1 MAIMGMGM
9 NQKDM
14 LKSSQQHRKDTE
26 NKVIQRRIKIIL
38 CLLVCFVFCQIIQA
52 YAQENNEQN
61 KIEQDKEVK
70 LKITLTSPYILGPG
84 DQLSITDR
92 TLRDLFGL
100 VERYD
105 VTVASDGHISVPLPD
120 GTQQNILA
128 AGLTL
133 DDLATDIRDLFGK
146 TLKNPLVF
154 TQISRYRPINVYITG
169 EIAKPGI
176 YKVETTT
183 TQGESGKTSTTAIST
198 FGLTLTNAIQL
209 AGGLKPQADITSITL
224 INGLSAEKKV
234 ISLKSFFDPNIPM
247 QDYNLQSGDT
257 VYIPR
262 TDIVENQVQSNV
274 LVLGKLAY
282 QEVPVSIV
290 GEVKTAG
297 SFVFSNDSTLLDALG
312 KAGWANVVGTSKK
325 IKLSRLNEKGIFS
338 SQELDIDELLKRGVT
353 FNQIAL
359 RPNDVIEVQ
368 SSKGKEV
375 RHFFRDTGNIIIS
388 TIGGS
393 FGSFIVQDNMFNRLS
408 RKANSIGKFAGL
420 NSGTSSVSV
429 ITAPGNN

>member
-1 MAIMGMGM
+1 MKKKKNKMKL
-9 NQKDM
+9 QKI
-14 LKSSQQHRKDTE
+14 S
-26 NKVIQRRIKIIL
+26 IIL
-38 CLLVCFVFCQIIQA
+38 SMLICFIFCPLIQVSA
-52 YAQENNEQN
+52 EETNEQN
-61 KIEQDKEVK
+61 RAEQDKEVK

-105 VTVASDGHISVPLPD
+105 VVIASDGYISVPLPD

-128 AGLTL
+128 AGITL
-133 DDLATDIRDLFGK
+133 DELAEDVRNLFGK

-154 TQISRYRPINVYITG
+154 TQISRYRPINVYIAG
-169 EIAKPGI
+169 EIAKPGV

-183 TQGESGKTSTTAIST
+183 TQGESGKTSTTATST

-209 AGGLKPQADITSITL
+209 AGGLKPKAAITSIIL
-224 INGLSAEKKV
+224 IKGLNNEKKI
-234 ISLKSFFDPNIPM
+234 ISLKSFFDPNIPV

-262 TDIVENQVQSNV
+262 TDKLEDQAQANV

-297 SFVFSNDSTLLDALG
+297 SFVFPNDATLLDALG
-312 KAGWANVVGTSKK
+312 KAGWTNNVGTSIKV
-325 IKLSRLNEKGIFS
+325 KLSRFDEKGIFR
-338 SQELDIDELLKRGVT
+338 SQELDNDVILQEGST

-359 RPNDVIEVQ
+359 RPNAVIEVE
-368 SSKGKEV
+368 SSKGKEF
-375 RHFFRDTGNIIIS
+375 RHFLRDTGNAYITS
-388 TIGGS
+388 TLSTFGG
-393 FGSFIVQDNMFNRLS
+393 FVIQDNMFNRIS
-408 RKANSIGKFAGL
+408 RKAKGFGPSLLNTGGSSI
-420 NSGTSSVSV
+420 S
-429 ITAPGNN
+429 IIAPPGAQSNP